1 MVVVIVKK
9 IKPYQTSL
17 EIQRLYK
24 WDEFK
29 TIIPYGPLGCGKS
42 TYAIKVLAEVLGSPG
57 EPDYESVKD
66 YIVFHP
72 RDFIDRCMHH
82 EGREPAIIWD
92 DAGLWLHALD
102 FNDPFV
108 KAVGKYISVART
120 DWAAIIFTTPL
131 PTWIFSKV
139 REVPDAITI
148 KIKKTIEG
156 NKKKYR
162 YRQAVAYRFW
172 KAPDLK
178 HSGVKSLWIDEF
190 KGMLPDSFFKW
201 YKPLRDRYATLA
213 KHTMDT
219 ELKRIIDKN
228 PEYNVSFQ

>member
-1 MVVVIVKK
+1 VVIGKR
-9 IKPYQTSL
+9 IKPYETSL

-24 WDEFK
+24 NDEFK

-42 TYAIKVLAEVLGSPG
+42 TYAIKVLAEILGTPKY
-57 EPDYESVKD
+57 PDYEAVKD

-72 RDFIDRCMHH
+72 KDFIDRCMNH
-82 EGREPAIIWD
+82 EGREHAIIWD

-139 REVPDAITI
+139 RDVPDAITLKVRKNI
-148 KIKKTIEG
+148 GGSKKQ
-156 NKKKYR
+156 YR

-172 KAPDLK
+172 KSPDLK
-178 HSGVKSLWIDEF
+178 HSGVKSLWIDDF
-190 KGMLPDSFFKW
+190 KGMLPDDFFKW
-201 YKPLRDRYATLA
+201 YKPLRDKYATLA
-213 KHTMDT
+213 KQLMKK
-219 ELKRIIDKN
+219 ELERVIKQH
-228 PEYNVSFQ
+228 PEYNMDFK